1 MYSGEYLGDNIGH
14 EIINLFKAD
23 DGNNYIY
30 LCKDGKFNGEFP
42 KYVIQVRRYG
52 TRTLEVVNIAEV
64 DTEWDWNS
72 VKEPRKKKEKATWK
86 EERAEA
92 IKLIKYGEVGIES
105 IFKENKEQGT
115 DTFVTFKAKQ
125 VVKPKSPVY
134 IAYEGNRV
142 KVNISTPFIKPTII
156 LNEKV
161 VVNGKEKYNFDVCE
175 ALRNYIYYNENQD
188 SDYFKLNS
196 LIKNAFSN
204 NIDWQPVSEQLGL
217 TVKDSSKIYTTPGD
231 IYGISNLE
239 LPYSNAFKFFIEKYP
254 QLLSGIFGKICSYF
268 DMHRNYQITRIE
280 REWRNIDILIEV
292 DNELVIVIENKIF
305 SDLNGKK
312 ENEITQLDK
321 YERIITKEDKYNAY
335 NKIFILLLPDH
346 NNINIDNYTNW
357 HKLFYSSVS
366 SSLDEFL
373 KTNNDEQ
380 LKDFAEMVSRHS
392 DKDYNYSVMK
402 RRFERALIKA
412 KNSESK

>member
-1 MYSGEYLGDNIGH
+1 MFTGGYLGDNIGH

-30 LCKDGKFNGEFP
+30 LCKDGKYTRKDLP
-42 KYVIQVRRYG
+42 KYVIQVRHHC
-52 TRTLEVVNIAEV
+52 TRTLEVISIAEIESKITKQEI
-64 DTEWDWNS
+64 DN
-72 VKEPRKKKEKATWK
+72 
-86 EERAEA
+86 
-92 IKLIKYGEVGIES
+92 IKYGGVTIVD
-105 IFKENKEQGT
+105 IFKENEEQGT
-115 DTFVTFKAKQ
+115 DTYITFKATN
-125 VVKPKSPVY
+125 VIKPTPDQPVY

-204 NIDWQPVSEQLGL
+204 NRDWQPVSEQLGL
-217 TVKDSSKIYTTPGD
+217 TVKDSSKIYATPGD

-254 QLLSGIFGKICSYF
+254 QLLSGIFGEICSSYF

-321 YERIITKEDKYNAY
+321 YERIIKKEDKYNAY
-335 NKIFILLLPDH
+335 KKIFILLLPDH
-346 NNINIDNYTNW
+346 NNINIDNYKNW
-357 HKLFYSSVS
+357 QKLFYSSVS
-366 SSLDEFL
+366 SYLDEFV

>member
-1 MYSGEYLGDNIGH
+1 MFTGGYLGDNIGH

-30 LCKDGKFNGEFP
+30 LCKDGRYTRKDLP
-42 KYVIQVRRYG
+42 KYVIQVRHHC
-52 TRTLEVVNIAEV
+52 TRTLEVISIAEIESKITKQEI
-64 DTEWDWNS
+64 DN
-72 VKEPRKKKEKATWK
+72 
-86 EERAEA
+86 
-92 IKLIKYGEVGIES
+92 IKYGGVTIVD
-105 IFKENKEQGT
+105 IFKENEEQGT
-115 DTFVTFKAKQ
+115 DTYITFKATN
-125 VVKPKSPVY
+125 VIKPTPDQPVY

-204 NIDWQPVSEQLGL
+204 NRDWQPVSEQLGL
-217 TVKDSSKIYTTPGD
+217 TVKDSSKIYATPGD

-254 QLLSGIFGKICSYF
+254 QLLSGIFGEICSYF

-292 DNELVIVIENKIF
+292 DNKLVIVIENKIF

-321 YERIITKEDKYNAY
+321 YKRIITKEDKYNAY
-335 NKIFILLLPDH
+335 EKIFILLLPDH

-357 HKLFYSSVS
+357 HKLFYSRVS
-366 SSLDEFL
+366 SYLDEFV

>member
-1 MYSGEYLGDNIGH
+1 MFTGGYLGDNIGH

-30 LCKDGKFNGEFP
+30 LCKDGKYTRKDLP
-42 KYVIQVRRYG
+42 KYVIQVRHHC
-52 TRTLEVVNIAEV
+52 TRTLEVISIAEIESKITKQEI
-64 DTEWDWNS
+64 DN
-72 VKEPRKKKEKATWK
+72 
-86 EERAEA
+86 
-92 IKLIKYGEVGIES
+92 IKYGGVSIVD
-105 IFKENKEQGT
+105 IFKENEEQGT
-115 DTFVTFKAKQ
+115 DTYITFKATN
-125 VVKPKSPVY
+125 VIKPTPDQPVY

-217 TVKDSSKIYTTPGD
+217 TVKDSSKIYATPGD

-280 REWRNIDILIEV
+280 REWRTIDILIEV

-357 HKLFYSSVS
+357 HKLFYSNVS
-366 SSLDEFL
+366 SYLTKFA
-373 KTNNDEQ
+373 NNTSDEQ
-380 LKDFAEMVSRHS
+380 LKDFAEMVARHS
-392 DKDYNYSVMK
+392 VKDYNYGVMK
-402 RRFERALIKA
+402 HRFERALIKA
-412 KNSESK
+412 KKNNNK

>member
-1 MYSGEYLGDNIGH
+1 MFTGGYLGDNIGH

-30 LCKDGKFNGEFP
+30 LCKDGRYTRKDLP
-42 KYVIQVRRYG
+42 KYVIQVRHHC
-52 TRTLEVVNIAEV
+52 TRTLEVISIAEIESKITKQEI
-64 DTEWDWNS
+64 DN
-72 VKEPRKKKEKATWK
+72 
-86 EERAEA
+86 
-92 IKLIKYGEVGIES
+92 IKYGGVTIVD
-105 IFKENKEQGT
+105 IFKENEEQGT
-115 DTFVTFKAKQ
+115 DTYITFKATN
-125 VVKPKSPVY
+125 VIKPTPDQPVY

-217 TVKDSSKIYTTPGD
+217 TVKDSSKIYATPGD
-231 IYGISNLE
+231 IYGINNLE

-292 DNELVIVIENKIF
+292 DNKLVIVIENKIF

-366 SSLDEFL
+366 SYLDEFV

>member
-1 MYSGEYLGDNIGH
+1 
-14 EIINLFKAD
+14 
-23 DGNNYIY
+23 
-30 LCKDGKFNGEFP
+30 
-42 KYVIQVRRYG
+42 
-52 TRTLEVVNIAEV
+52 LEVISIAEIESKITKQEI
-64 DTEWDWNS
+64 DN
-72 VKEPRKKKEKATWK
+72 
-86 EERAEA
+86 
-92 IKLIKYGEVGIES
+92 IKYGGVSIVD
-105 IFKENKEQGT
+105 IFKENEEQGT
-115 DTFVTFKAKQ
+115 DTYITFKATN
-125 VVKPKSPVY
+125 VIKPTPDQPVY

-204 NIDWQPVSEQLGL
+204 NRDWQPVSEQLGL
-217 TVKDSSKIYTTPGD
+217 TVEDSSKIYATPGD

-292 DNELVIVIENKIF
+292 DNKLVIVIENKIF

-366 SSLDEFL
+366 SYLDEFV

>member
-30 LCKDGKFNGEFP
+30 LCKDGKYTRKDLP
-42 KYVIQVRRYG
+42 KYVIQVRHHC
-52 TRTLEVVNIAEV
+52 TRTLEVISIAEIESKITKQEI
-64 DTEWDWNS
+64 DN
-72 VKEPRKKKEKATWK
+72 
-86 EERAEA
+86 
-92 IKLIKYGEVGIES
+92 IKYGGVSIVD
-105 IFKENKEQGT
+105 IFKENEEQGT
-115 DTFVTFKAKQ
+115 DTYITFKATN
-125 VVKPKSPVY
+125 VIKPTPDQPVY

-204 NIDWQPVSEQLGL
+204 NRDWQPVSEQLGL
-217 TVKDSSKIYTTPGD
+217 TVKDSSKIYATPGD

-366 SSLDEFL
+366 SYLDEFV

>member
-1 MYSGEYLGDNIGH
+1 MFTGGYLGDNIGH

-30 LCKDGKFNGEFP
+30 LCKDGRYTRKDLP
-42 KYVIQVRRYG
+42 KYVIQVRHHC
-52 TRTLEVVNIAEV
+52 TRTLEVISIAEIESKITKQEI
-64 DTEWDWNS
+64 DN
-72 VKEPRKKKEKATWK
+72 
-86 EERAEA
+86 
-92 IKLIKYGEVGIES
+92 IKYGGVTIVD
-105 IFKENKEQGT
+105 IFKENEEQGT
-115 DTFVTFKAKQ
+115 DTYITFKATN
-125 VVKPKSPVY
+125 VIKPTPDQPVY

-204 NIDWQPVSEQLGL
+204 NRDWQPVSEQLGL
-217 TVKDSSKIYTTPGD
+217 TVKDSSKIYATPGD
-231 IYGISNLE
+231 IYGINNLE

-254 QLLSGIFGKICSYF
+254 QLLSGIFGEICSSYF
-268 DMHRNYQITRIE
+268 DMCPNYQITRIE

-292 DNELVIVIENKIF
+292 DNKLVIVIENKIF

-321 YERIITKEDKYNAY
+321 YESIITEEYKDNAY

-357 HKLFYSSVS
+357 HKLFYSSVR
-366 SSLDEFL
+366 SSLDEVV

>member
-366 SSLDEFL
+366 SYLDEFV

>member
-1 MYSGEYLGDNIGH
+1 MSENKQRPIILNHMYSGEYLGDNIGH

-30 LCKDGKFNGEFP
+30 LCKDGKYTRKDLP
-42 KYVIQVRRYG
+42 KYVIQVRHHC
-52 TRTLEVVNIAEV
+52 TRTLEVISIAEIESKITKQEI
-64 DTEWDWNS
+64 DN
-72 VKEPRKKKEKATWK
+72 
-86 EERAEA
+86 
-92 IKLIKYGEVGIES
+92 IKYGGVSIVD
-105 IFKENKEQGT
+105 IFKENEEQGT
-115 DTFVTFKAKQ
+115 DTYITFKATN
-125 VVKPKSPVY
+125 VIKPTPDQPVY

-217 TVKDSSKIYTTPGD
+217 TVKDSSKIYATPGD

-366 SSLDEFL
+366 SYLDEFV

>member
-1 MYSGEYLGDNIGH
+1 MFTGGYLGDNIGH

-30 LCKDGKFNGEFP
+30 LCKDGRYTRKDLP
-42 KYVIQVRRYG
+42 KYVIQVRHHC
-52 TRTLEVVNIAEV
+52 TRTLEVISIAEIESKITKQEI
-64 DTEWDWNS
+64 DN
-72 VKEPRKKKEKATWK
+72 
-86 EERAEA
+86 
-92 IKLIKYGEVGIES
+92 IKYGGVTIVD
-105 IFKENKEQGT
+105 IFKENEEQGT
-115 DTFVTFKAKQ
+115 DTYITFKATN
-125 VVKPKSPVY
+125 VIKPKPDQPVY

-204 NIDWQPVSEQLGL
+204 NRDWQPVSEQLGL
-217 TVKDSSKIYTTPGD
+217 TVKDSSKIYATPGD

-254 QLLSGIFGKICSYF
+254 QLLSGIFGKRCSYF
-268 DMHRNYQITRIE
+268 DKHRNYQITRIE

-292 DNELVIVIENKIF
+292 DNKLVIVIENKIF

-321 YERIITKEDKYNAY
+321 YERIIKKEDKYNAY
-335 NKIFILLLPDH
+335 DKIFILLLPDH
-346 NNINIDNYTNW
+346 NNINIDNYQNW
-357 HKLFYSSVS
+357 QKLFYSSVS
-366 SSLDEFL
+366 SYLDEFV

>member
-1 MYSGEYLGDNIGH
+1 MSENKQRPIILNHMYSGEYLGDNIGH

-30 LCKDGKFNGEFP
+30 LCKDGKYTRKDLP
-42 KYVIQVRRYG
+42 KYVIQVRHHC
-52 TRTLEVVNIAEV
+52 TRTLEVISIAEIESKI
-64 DTEWDWNS
+64 TEQEIDN
-72 VKEPRKKKEKATWK
+72 
-86 EERAEA
+86 
-92 IKLIKYGEVGIES
+92 IKYGGVTIVD
-105 IFKENKEQGT
+105 IFKENEEQGT
-115 DTFVTFKAKQ
+115 DTYITFKATN
-125 VVKPKSPVY
+125 VIKPTPDQPVY

-217 TVKDSSKIYTTPGD
+217 TVKDSSKIYATPGD

-280 REWRNIDILIEV
+280 SEWRNIDILIEV

-366 SSLDEFL
+366 SYLDEFV